1 MIGRGEGDLHQ
12 ISYQPPRC
20 NQTSLRVKCHWLPF
34 RHCFWFASC
43 TVVRCRRHRV
53 VKIWGEPGCVLGI
66 ARWLFLP
73 FLPQG
78 DNSAGQCIQTCLHP
92 LLPVTLGSVEKAR
105 VHKRDTSQWPQC
117 FSVSTVVSQRRTI
130 LNKLAEST
138 PGRPWEKKRPPPG
151 RPQATDSGHP
161 HGFVFVPGVSIW
173 GFAFFCGENGLDLRN
188 WFCFL

>member
-1 MIGRGEGDLHQ
+1 MRPARGWSFLFPWPARCGFGRLVENGPAL
-12 ISYQPPRC
+12 
-20 NQTSLRVKCHWLPF
+20 
-34 RHCFWFASC
+34 A
-43 TVVRCRRHRV
+43 
-53 VKIWGEPGCVLGI
+53 
-66 ARWLFLP
+66 
-73 FLPQG
+73 
-78 DNSAGQCIQTCLHP
+78 DNSGHREALGPLTGVSFVDSCFFDRTERDWQQWMKTGLDALTGQCIQACLHP

-130 LNKLAEST
+130 LNKPAEST

-161 HGFVFVPGVSIW
+161 HGVVFVPGVSIW
-173 GFAFFCGENGLDLRN
+173 GFAFFCGENGLNLRN